1 MILNIY
7 QIFVK
12 QDLSPSKLPGKHFS
26 FGAGL
31 TISPLS
37 GTKGEIVKLAKRG
50 IASLAMT
57 TFDGSRRKGV

>member
-26 FGAGL
+26 F
-31 TISPLS
+31 LS